1 MIQFTNNL
9 KTGVLLGLMFALLV
23 AVGGYMGGYTGIVMA
38 GAIGLIMNFSAWYFC
53 DQIAIKSMRGQPV
66 GPDDHPWLYESTRR
80 LAEQADLPMPKL
92 YICPIDAPNACA
104 TGRNP
109 KHSAVAVT
117 RGLLHLLNRQEV
129 EGVIAH
135 ELAHIKNRDTLT
147 STIAATIAGIFS
159 MLAYW
164 GFLFGMGNRGGGNPL
179 VIVGVLIVGAVGAGI
194 LKMAISR
201 SREFVA
207 DADGAQIA
215 GSPDGLASALQKLDA
230 MSKRVPMNNPNPAM
244 NNMFIVEP
252 FMGKTLTNLFAS
264 HPPVEQRIASLQRL
278 R

>member
-23 AVGGYMGGYTGIVMA
+23 AVGGYMGGYTGIIMA